1 MHKIIFQALFGI
13 GVVFGVGAA
22 VHGWAASVL
31 GTTAAVVI
39 VAAWLVVCVVA
50 ICAAAAWAAWVASA
64 AHTDKIYRTALSQ
77 AADLNQVAAN
87 TMRSLAPGYR
97 ADARQHLV
105 DAQTQL
111 VAMRS
116 AVRDTQQRPAALLT
130 ADPDYYDPSAEDPAQ
145 QNAEQP
151 VAAPSFPRRQ
161 RRVDI
166 NYL

>member
-22 VHGWAASVL
+22 VYGWAADAL
-31 GTTAAVVI
+31 GTTAAVV
-39 VAAWLVVCVVA
+39 VLSAWIVVCVVA
-50 ICAAAAWAAWVASA
+50 ISTIAAWAAWTASA
-64 AHTDKIYRTALSQ
+64 AHTDRIYRTALSQ
-77 AADLNQVAAN
+77 AADLNQTAAN

-97 ADARQHLV
+97 SDAKQHLV

-116 AVRDTQQRPAALLT
+116 AVRDQQQQRPMLT
-130 ADPDYYDPSAEDPAQ
+130 AAPDYYDPQ
-145 QNAEQP
+145 QDAEQP
-151 VAAPSFPRRQ
+151 VEAQFPKRQ

-166 NYL
+166 SYL

>member
-1 MHKIIFQALFGI
+1 MHKIIFQAMLAI

-22 VHGWAASVL
+22 VYGWAADAL
-31 GTTAAVVI
+31 GTTAAVV
-39 VAAWLVVCVVA
+39 VLAAWIVVCVVA
-50 ICAAAAWAAWVASA
+50 ISTIAAWAAWTASA
-64 AHTDKIYRTALSQ
+64 AHTDRIYRTALSQ
-77 AADLNQVAAN
+77 AADLNQTAAN

-105 DAQTQL
+105 SAQAQL

-130 ADPDYYDPSAEDPAQ
+130 ATPDYYDPAD
-145 QNAEQP
+145 AEQP
-151 VAAPSFPRRQ
+151 VEAQFPKRQ

-166 NYL
+166 SYL

>member
-22 VHGWAASVL
+22 VHGWAAAWL

-87 TMRSLAPGYR
+87 TMRTLAPGYR